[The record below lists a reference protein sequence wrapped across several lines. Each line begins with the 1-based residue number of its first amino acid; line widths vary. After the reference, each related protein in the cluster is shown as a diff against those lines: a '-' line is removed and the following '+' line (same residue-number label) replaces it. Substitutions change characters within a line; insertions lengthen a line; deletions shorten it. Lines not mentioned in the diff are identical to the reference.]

1 MPFPGQVNTVPAV
14 GVAGDFCS
22 SNPRVSTVNGPGAF
36 VADVGGVTIG
46 AFAWTDPTNVKARNF
61 GGLTPVGFVGR
72 SQQAII
78 TQFLQDNT
86 QIIPQGL
93 GVTLYQDGEFWVLN
107 SGTVASG
114 ITPGSANKAYAN
126 NNTGL
131 VSFAATGNPPSGA
144 TSTASTI
151 ALNTCATSTIAL
163 VSVTGSIAP
172 YTGSGGGGLLTVSA
186 IGTGALGAGMQ
197 LAGTGVDP
205 ATTITKQLT
214 GSAGSTGTYQVNISQ
229 TVASTTITAPLW
241 GVLTLGASP
250 AGYFLPG
257 ATVTGTNV
265 TTGTTIFALISG
277 TNGFTNGDKLS
288 VFAPTTMANVAS
300 TTLTASGGTLLV
312 GGTLTG
318 TFAVGDLL
326 TGAGVN
332 ASTYITALITG
343 TGGAGYYALNQGQT
357 LASQTINANSATE
370 TKWYALSV
378 GQPGELV
385 KMSSWPL
392 G

>member
-1 MPFPGQVNTVPAV
+1 MPFPGQVNTVPGV

-22 SNPRVSTVNGPGAF
+22 ANPRVSTVNGPGAF
-36 VADVGGVTIG
+36 VADVAGVTVG

-72 SQQAII
+72 AQQALI
-78 TQFLQDNT
+78 TQFLADNT
-86 QIIPQGL
+86 QVIPQGL
-93 GVTLYQDGEFWVLN
+93 GVTLFQDGEFWVLN
-107 SGTVASG
+107 SGTTASAIG
-114 ITPGSANKAYAN
+114 NKAYAN

-131 VSFAATGNPPSGA
+131 VSFAATGTPPAGA
-144 TSTASTI
+144 TSAASTI
-151 ALNTCATSTIAL
+151 ALNTVATSTIAL
-163 VSVTGSIAP
+163 PSVTGSIAP
-172 YTGSGGGGLLTVSA
+172 YTGTGGGGLLTVTA

-205 ATTITKQLT
+205 ATVITKQLT
-214 GSAGSTGTYQVNISQ
+214 GTAGSTGTYQVNISQ

-257 ATVTGTNV
+257 QTLTGTNV
-265 TTGTTIFALISG
+265 TTGTTIYALISG
-277 TNGFTNGDKLS
+277 TNGFTSGDKLS

-300 TTLTASGGTLLV
+300 TTITASGGTLNV
-312 GGTLTG
+312 GGAVTG

-332 ASTYITALITG
+332 AGTYITALITG
-343 TGGAGYYALNQGQT
+343 TGGTGYYALNQGQT
-357 LASQTINANSATE
+357 LASQAINANAATE
-370 TKWYALSV
+370 TKWVALSV

>member
-22 SNPRVSTVNGPGAF
+22 TNPRVSTVNGPGAF

-61 GGLTPVGFVGR
+61 GGLAPVGFVGR
-72 SQQAII
+72 AQQALI
-78 TQFLQDNT
+78 TQFLADST

-93 GVTLYQDGEFWVLN
+93 GVTLFQDGEFWVLN
-107 SGTVASG
+107 SGTTASA
-114 ITPGSANKAYAN
+114 INQKAYAN
-126 NNTGL
+126 NNSGL
-131 VSFAATGNPPSGA
+131 VSFAATGNPPAGA
-144 TSTASTI
+144 TSTASTL
-151 ALNTCATSTIAL
+151 ALNTAATSTIAL
-163 VSVTGSIAP
+163 LSATGSIAP
-172 YTGSGGGGLLTVSA
+172 YTGSGGGGLLTVTA
-186 IGTGALGAGMQ
+186 IATGALGAGMQ
-197 LAGTGVDP
+197 LSGTGIDP

-241 GVLTLGASP
+241 GTLTLGAAP

-257 ATVTGTNV
+257 ATVTGAGV
-265 TTGTTIFALISG
+265 TTGTTIYQLISG

-288 VFAPTTMANVAS
+288 VFAPTAMATVGS

-312 GGTLTG
+312 GGTVTG
-318 TFAVGDLL
+318 SFQVGDLL

-332 ASTYITALITG
+332 AGTYITALITG
-343 TGGAGYYALNQGQT
+343 TGGAGYYATNQGQT
-357 LASQTINANSATE
+357 LASQTINANAATE
-370 TKWYALSV
+370 TKWVALSV